1 MRLQDLLATLDSLTG
16 HHHELKSDLDTEREA
31 RRRLQ
36 RTLRGTQPGQQR
48 FALLIIHLDA
58 DAFIVTALFTIPSF
72 SSDAKQF
79 EDNWIREPAEGG
91 ESMVSTLQEKTLEY
105 IASLNGDST
114 GVEVIV
120 KIYGDLFQLWQRYEE
135 AGSNLGSSDLTR
147 FFSHFNRCEP
157 LVDFMDIGP
166 RQESIEKKLCGMPLT

>member
-1 MRLQDLLATLDSLTG
+1 
-16 HHHELKSDLDTEREA
+16 
-31 RRRLQ
+31 
-36 RTLRGTQPGQQR
+36 LRGTQPGQQR

-58 DAFIVTALFTIPSF
+58 DAFIVTTFIHISFPSPNV
-72 SSDAKQF
+72 SQF
-79 EDNWIREPAEGG
+79 EDNWIREPADGG
-91 ESMVSTLQEKTLEY
+91 ENMVSTLQEKTLEY
-105 IASLNGDST
+105 VSSVTGDSA
-114 GVEVIV
+114 GIEVIV

-166 RQESIEKKLCGMPLT
+166 RKESIEKKLCGMPLLSSF